1 MTRFCALLAGGGYAE
16 FVAVPAVQVLPVPVG
31 IDLTEAAAIPEVAC
45 TVVSNLG
52 TNRPPRAR
60 RDAARPRR
68 QQRRIGTHAIQL
80 AKHLGATV
88 AVTAQRQEK
97 LDVCRALRAD
107 VESTTTTRDF
117 VGVLKGRRRPT
128 SSSTSSAGRYLEGN
142 VAALKTG
149 GRLVIISM
157 QGGAKAP

>member
-1 MTRFCALLAGGGYAE
+1 M
-16 FVAVPAVQVLPVPVG
+16 QVLPVPVG

-45 TVVSNLG
+45 TVVSNLVL
-52 TNRPPRAR
+52 TPPRAR

-68 QQRRIGTHAIQL
+68 QQRHRHHAIQL

-88 AVTAQRQEK
+88 AVTARTQEK
-97 LDVCRALRAD
+97 LDVCRALGAD
-107 VESTTTTRDF
+107 IGVNYDDEDF
-117 VGVLKGRRRPT
+117 VGVLKAAGG
-128 SSSTSSAGRYLEGN
+128 ADVILDIIGGRYLEGN

-149 GRLVIISM
+149 GRLVIIGM